1 MKLNYV
7 VNGKPITNKSVNSL
21 SGVAY
26 FHTKG
31 IGEGDRVPT
40 AMLEELLRA
49 EGAEDPRRVP
59 FEVVLPNGKVLAGV
73 APTVSDVTDA

>member
-1 MKLNYV
+1 
-7 VNGKPITNKSVNSL
+7 
-21 SGVAY
+21 
-26 FHTKG
+26 
-31 IGEGDRVPT
+31 
-40 AMLEELLRA
+40 MLEELLRA